1 MFQHFG
7 EVLWG
12 IRYEFR
18 SSENGPSLGILWIE
32 YVCGCWVGGFGEG
45 KGKFWEEN
53 PLALSLRG
61 KMEEL
66 VLSIRKRKNLKLQMP
81 LLADY
86 LDKL

>member
-1 MFQHFG
+1 MMIPIIPLGFPWIFEIPG
-7 EVLWG
+7 
-12 IRYEFR
+12 FR
-18 SSENGPSLGILWIE
+18 PCSHVAKMVYIQ
-32 YVCGCWVGGFGEG
+32 
-45 KGKFWEEN
+45 
-53 PLALSLRG
+53 G